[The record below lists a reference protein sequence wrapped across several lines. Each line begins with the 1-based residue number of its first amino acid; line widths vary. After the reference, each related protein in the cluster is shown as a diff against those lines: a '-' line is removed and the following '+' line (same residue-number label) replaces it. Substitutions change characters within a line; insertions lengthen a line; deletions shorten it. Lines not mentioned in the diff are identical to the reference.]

1 MKLELKD
8 IHVTYSYKTVLDGV
22 NVSFDSGKIYA
33 LLGDN
38 GAGKSTMA
46 NVICGEVIPSSGAIF
61 FNGKEVA
68 FKTPKDALS
77 NGIAYVHQFPMLSN
91 IISIKENLVVGVN
104 KKHFG
109 KLKEIIDTFLPET
122 DLNTKVEKLGADSRF
137 FVALSSAL
145 LKEPQFLILDEP
157 SALLGPLQSK
167 FLYEQLESLAKN
179 GMTILV
185 ITHNLNEAENYCHQ
199 VYKLKNGKIEALS
212 SVRENYNISDA
223 GNGAGVG
230 TGTGVG
236 ADGSR
241 RDSSGAKD
249 SAGADNI
256 NTEGAKKDSTYFEIT
271 VKNHLCSK
279 GISLK
284 PFNIV
289 CRENQITLIQG
300 SEDDGL
306 LQLEK
311 LVTGALVQNDK
322 TNRFEGMIS
331 LNSEGKKLSWDL
343 KKKKYNFRRLR
354 NNGLVKTGIIPT
366 DRKYTGSHPSLT
378 ISDVLFPCTNPLEIQ
393 QIIKNADIN
402 IQSNEKCA
410 NLSGGMLQ
418 RLIFSR
424 ELFYNPKLVI
434 MCNPLHGLDVT
445 AQENTCKKIKET
457 ADKGAVVLV
466 LSSAEFPKTIC
477 KESYSLKNGT
487 LELLKGGSDD

>member
-109 KLKEIIDTFLPET
+109 KLKEITDTFLPET

-212 SVRENYNISDA
+212 SVKENYNISDA
-223 GNGAGVG
+223 G

-241 RDSSGAKD
+241 RESSA
-249 SAGADNI
+249 I
-256 NTEGAKKDSTYFEIT
+256 KDSTYFEIT

-306 LQLEK
+306 LQLEN

-343 KKKKYNFRRLR
+343 KKKKYNFRSLR

-378 ISDVLFPCTNPLEIQ
+378 ISDVLFPCTNPSEIQ

-477 KESYSLKNGT
+477 KESYSLKNGA
-487 LELLKGGSDD
+487 LELIKGGSDD

>member
-109 KLKEIIDTFLPET
+109 KLKEITDTFLPET

-167 FLYEQLESLAKN
+167 FLYEQLESLAKK

-223 GNGAGVG
+223 G

-236 ADGSR
+236 TDGSR
-241 RDSSGAKD
+241 RESSA
-249 SAGADNI
+249 I
-256 NTEGAKKDSTYFEIT
+256 KDSTYFEIT

-306 LQLEK
+306 LQLEN

-343 KKKKYNFRRLR
+343 KKKKYNFRSLR
-354 NNGLVKTGIIPT
+354 NNALVKTGIIPT

-378 ISDVLFPCTNPLEIQ
+378 ISDVLFPCTNPSEIQ

-477 KESYSLKNGT
+477 KESYSLKNGA
-487 LELLKGGSDD
+487 LELIKGGSDD